1 MEGRKWQESR
11 FVICDLSPCFPLLG
25 SWFEERQ
32 EGDGLAGKHQ
42 NRQKPDLTAREVPRN
57 QVPEIMVDSV
67 IDSWG
72 NYIM

>member
-1 MEGRKWQESR
+1 MWLLFST
-11 FVICDLSPCFPLLG
+11 DHFPRIPKLLG

-67 IDSWG
+67 IDGWG